1 MLIWFIFCG
10 AISDAEMSSFISVLY
25 YLWTNFVIW
34 YLFYIIYRVISY
46 QWVWFK
52 INIGRRNL
60 VSKYY
65 FWASTWRSFSNTR
78 DEGWCCTKLVVISKA
93 TVNPRLSASPETPFM
108 PICFFTT
115 NFNRVSQ
122 LVQIRMSGDNVLW
135 ENFKRMRQQ
144 RKKSY
149 EKVWILYGR

>member
-1 MLIWFIFCG
+1 MIEVTSLK
-10 AISDAEMSSFISVLY
+10 LPY
-25 YLWTNFVIW
+25 NPL
-34 YLFYIIYRVISY
+34 L
-46 QWVWFK
+46 FK

-65 FWASTWRSFSNTR
+65 FWASTWRSFSNTILKGR
-78 DEGWCCTKLVVISKA
+78 GLMLYKVGCNFQGHSKS
-93 TVNPRLSASPETPFM
+93 TSKCFSRNPVHL

-135 ENFKRMRQQ
+135 ENFKRMRQR

>member
-1 MLIWFIFCG
+1 MC
-10 AISDAEMSSFISVLY
+10 
-25 YLWTNFVIW
+25 VIQNECW
-34 YLFYIIYRVISY
+34 KKKFG
-46 QWVWFK
+46 FK
-52 INIGRRNL
+52 IHIIFGR
-60 VSKYY
+60 VQGGGFKDIS
-65 FWASTWRSFSNTR
+65 R
-78 DEGWCCTKLVVISKA
+78 DKGWCCTKLVVISKA

-135 ENFKRMRQQ
+135 ENFKRMRQR